1 MVKLSFEMLCSW
13 RGVHCPARTIIV
25 PAAAH
30 HVRLE
35 PLPAE
40 GGEEAGEVVGVDHV
54 VVVQARSQVLLLS
67 ERGRARLV

>member
-1 MVKLSFEMLCSW
+1 MEKLSFEMLCSW

-40 GGEEAGEVVGVDHV
+40 GGEEADEVVGVDHV
-54 VVVQARSQVLLLS
+54 VVV
-67 ERGRARLV
+67 